1 MPRVSEPTTG
11 VSAYILVQ
19 TEIGKA
25 STVKHAIAEI
35 AGVTA
40 EVVSGPYDV
49 IVRATAASVD
59 DLSRDVVA
67 RVQGIPGITRT
78 LLCVVVN
85 I

>member
-1 MPRVSEPTTG
+1 MTESTTG

-25 STVKHAIAEI
+25 STVKTAIAEI
-35 AGVTA
+35 PDVTA

-49 IVRATAASVD
+49 VVRATAASVD

-78 LLCVVVN
+78 LLCIVVN

>member
-1 MPRVSEPTTG
+1 MTEPTAG

-25 STVKHAIAEI
+25 SGVRQAIHEI
-35 AGVTA
+35 PDVSA

-49 IVRATAASVD
+49 VVRATAPSVD
-59 DLSRDVVA
+59 DLSKHVVA

-78 LLCVVVN
+78 LLCIVVN